1 MLGKLLKYELP
12 AMGRKLLPLYIAWLA
27 ASILLGF
34 GVRGFE
40 SESDLLP
47 VLTILLYVAV
57 TVAVFVMSIIL
68 IIQRYR
74 TSMLGDEAYFNMVL
88 PVSMN
93 EHIANKGLSALIW
106 MSISAVASF
115 ISIFLIL
122 LCSGALFDVLPDF
135 LAGIRE
141 MIAELGP
148 EWVLVIVEIFLL
160 GILSSAKSILAIY
173 AAITIGHQAKDHTT
187 LASIGAYIGLSMA
200 ETAVGNI
207 LVQIGMVV
215 NLGFDDFI
223 KYMMAHNFLSAQL
236 IFLILF
242 IVAAALVTAYFFICK
257 YFMERKLNLN

>member
-12 AMGRKLLPLYIAWLA
+12 AMGRKLLPLYVAWLA

-88 PVSMN
+88 PVTMN

-106 MSISAVASF
+106 MSISGVASF
-115 ISIFLIL
+115 VSIFLIL

-200 ETAVGNI
+200 ETV
-207 LVQIGMVV
+207 VIGMIV